1 MSIPEPLW
9 LAIGL
14 LAQAMFSARF
24 LVQWMLSERARRSLL
39 PVHFWGF
46 SVAGAVLLLGYA
58 AHQRDPVIALG
69 QLVGLA
75 IYLRNIELVRR
86 AALGQAIGFAWPWL
100 GLAGPAL
107 LLGLLSHEAPLQ
119 QAIADRADPLW
130 FLLGFVGQSL
140 FTGRFVVQ
148 LYCSERAGASVNP
161 VQFWYLSI
169 SGSALLLAYVVHT
182 GDPVII
188 LGQTFG
194 MLVYLRNLMLIRQH
208 LAPDRHGE
216 DFAADVATL
225 REDATPAAAQG
236 ASPIWRVGE
245 PGKEQEP
252 CRTPAT
258 PHH

>member
-1 MSIPEPLW
+1 
-9 LAIGL
+9 
-14 LAQAMFSARF
+14 

-130 FLLGFVGQSL
+130 FPQGFVVLSL
-140 FTGRFVVQ
+140 FTCLFVV
-148 LYCSERAGASVNP
+148 LPHCSGRAGA
-161 VQFWYLSI
+161 
-169 SGSALLLAYVVHT
+169 VVR
-182 GDPVII
+182 
-188 LGQTFG
+188 LQTFC
-194 MLVYLRNLMLIRQH
+194 YL
-208 LAPDRHGE
+208 
-216 DFAADVATL
+216 
-225 REDATPAAAQG
+225 
-236 ASPIWRVGE
+236 
-245 PGKEQEP
+245 
-252 CRTPAT
+252 
-258 PHH
+258 